1 MDDDQRDRP
10 DPTPGEQAPLRD
22 HPSRTLPRTE
32 QLCQTLVEALGMDG
46 ASVAMITDT
55 GSRDLVHASD
65 PLVAHLDEL
74 QFTLAEGPCLDAYR
88 TLAPVLIERLEDEGS
103 RAVWP
108 VFALQA
114 SVAGADAVF
123 AFPLLVGDSCFGVLE
138 LYRRTPGPLSAASL
152 ETVQVAVDAVTQVAL
167 DELSASGAASA
178 EPSSWPGRLTDGHA
192 GAHQAAGMVAV
203 HLGTDVEDAM
213 ARLRAAAFSQ
223 ELSLAELAER
233 VLSSSTRLDKDTP
246 R

>member
-10 DPTPGEQAPLRD
+10 EPLPSEHRGLREWPAQA
-22 HPSRTLPRTE
+22 LPRTE
-32 QLCQTLVEALGMDG
+32 QLCQTLVEGLEMDG
-46 ASVAMITDT
+46 ASVAMIIDT

-65 PLVAHLDEL
+65 PVAAHLDEL

-88 TLAPVLIERLEDEGS
+88 TLAPVLTERLQDEGS
-103 RAVWP
+103 RATWP

-114 SVAGADAVF
+114 SAAGAAAVF

-138 LYRRTPGPLSAASL
+138 LYRRTAGPLDAASL

-167 DELSASGAASA
+167 DELSASGAAST
-178 EPSSWPGRLTDGHA
+178 EPSSWPARLTDGHA
-192 GAHQAAGMVAV
+192 AVHQAAGMVAV
-203 HLGTDVEDAM
+203 HLGICVEDAM
-213 ARLRAAAFSQ
+213 ARPRAAAFSQ
-223 ELSLAELAER
+223 ELSLAELADR
-233 VLSSSTRLDKDTP
+233 VLSGSTRLDEDTP